1 VVRKHRGPFLFTTLP
16 GQSTNSQFLLLNL
29 ELTSDRGI
37 NMSIALHLPAQAA
50 YASVARSMAA
60 TIAARC
66 ELTYDRVEDA
76 RLAID
81 EAFNQVI
88 TNASADAE
96 VVCTFVEE
104 IGAMEFMVQSR
115 TDLEELLPTNT
126 FSWTVLSAL
135 ADEVHNTNV
144 DGVLSVIARVQ
155 EPKNAAA

>member
-1 VVRKHRGPFLFTTLP
+1 
-16 GQSTNSQFLLLNL
+16 
-29 ELTSDRGI
+29 
-37 NMSIALHLPAQAA
+37 MSIALHLPAQPE
-50 YASVARSMAA
+50 YASIARSMAA

-81 EAFNQVI
+81 EAFNQVV
-88 TNASADAE
+88 TNATPDAE

-104 IGAMEFMVQSR
+104 VGALEFMVQSR

-126 FSWTVLSAL
+126 FSWTVLTAL
-135 ADEVHNTNV
+135 ADEVHTTNV

-155 EPKNAAA
+155 EQHTAAA

>member
-1 VVRKHRGPFLFTTLP
+1 
-16 GQSTNSQFLLLNL
+16 
-29 ELTSDRGI
+29 
-37 NMSIALHLPAQAA
+37 MSIALHLPAQPE
-50 YASVARSMAA
+50 YASIARSMAA

-81 EAFNQVI
+81 EAFNQVV
-88 TNASADAE
+88 TNATPDAE

-104 IGAMEFMVQSR
+104 AGALEFMVQSR

-126 FSWTVLSAL
+126 FSWTVLTAL
-135 ADEVHNTNV
+135 ADEVHTTNV

-155 EPKNAAA
+155 EQHTAAA